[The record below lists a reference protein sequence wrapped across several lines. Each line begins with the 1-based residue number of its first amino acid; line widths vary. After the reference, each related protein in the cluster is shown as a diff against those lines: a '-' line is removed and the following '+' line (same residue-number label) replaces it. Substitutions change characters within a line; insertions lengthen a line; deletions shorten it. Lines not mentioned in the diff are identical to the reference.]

1 MISKNIIKE
10 LILSNRTFILE
21 SVPEIIPRAAA
32 DVTAPGKTVILY
44 GIRRSGK
51 TFILYDIF
59 RGNRETALYL
69 DFEDDR
75 LAGFTAADFATV
87 QDAFLELRPAAAER
101 IVYLFDEIQHV
112 PGWERFCRR
121 VTERENAGVYVTGS
135 SSKLMPLEVDTAIR
149 GRAWS
154 VAVSPFSFSE
164 FLRLR
169 QGLRQ
174 GQELGQELGLRQA
187 SGEWQEILYGTKKIE
202 TKRLFAEYAQWGGFP
217 ETALAA
223 APLDKTK
230 LLREYLRAMF
240 FRDLV
245 ERYGMTNIPLFD
257 ALSDKLF
264 SSFAT
269 RLSLT
274 AFYRQYKDLFP
285 FSKDLLF
292 QYFHH
297 FEESMLIF
305 AVRKFSESSYK
316 RSRNPVKIYPADT
329 GLCRRVASE
338 DAGRILE
345 NIVFIEL
352 ARRGG
357 EVFYFEEKQE
367 CDFVVKE
374 EEGERQDEGLVEGDG
389 QRLWLEQM
397 LGEGLGQGLGERTG
411 EGTGEEES
419 TGEGEGQ
426 GLGERQRQG
435 LELGKGER
443 QGTRFAAFQVCREL
457 TEENRARETAGLT
470 AACRRLEVTEGTI
483 LTDDQEWEEDA
494 EGIKI
499 NVRPVWR
506 WLLGAA

>member
-10 LILSNRTFILE
+10 IVLSNRTFILE
-21 SVPEIIPRAAA
+21 TVLEIVPRSAAEI
-32 DVTAPGKTVILY
+32 TAPGKTVILY

-59 RGNRETALYL
+59 RKNSDAALYL

-75 LAGFTAADFATV
+75 LNGFTAADFQTV
-87 QDAFLELRPAAAER
+87 QDAFLDLKPESVDRS
-101 IVYLFDEIQHV
+101 VYLFDEIQHV
-112 PGWERFCRR
+112 EGWERFCRR
-121 VTERENAGVYVTGS
+121 VTERENTAVYVTGS

-154 VAVSPFSFSE
+154 VAVFPFSFPE

-169 QGLRQ
+169 KGKFDNN
-174 GQELGQELGLRQA
+174 
-187 SGEWQEILYGTKKIE
+187 EILYGTQKIE
-202 TKRLFAEYAQWGGFP
+202 TKRLFTEYARWGGFP
-217 ETALAA
+217 ETGLAVN
-223 APLDKTK
+223 PLDKTK
-230 LLREYLRAMF
+230 LLTEYLRAMF

-245 ERYGMTNIPLFD
+245 ERHGMTNIALFN
-257 ALSDKLF
+257 ALADKLF
-264 SSFAT
+264 SSFST

-274 AFYRQYKDLFP
+274 AFYRQYRDLFP

-292 QYFHH
+292 QYFHN

-316 RSRNPVKIYPADT
+316 RSRNPVKIYPVDT

-352 ARRGG
+352 ARKGG
-357 EVFYFEEKQE
+357 EVYYFEEKQE

-374 EEGERQDEGLVEGDG
+374 AEGER
-389 QRLWLEQM
+389 
-397 LGEGLGQGLGERTG
+397 
-411 EGTGEEES
+411 
-419 TGEGEGQ
+419 
-426 GLGERQRQG
+426 
-435 LELGKGER
+435 
-443 QGTRFAAFQVCREL
+443 FATYQVCWEL
-457 TEENRARETAGLT
+457 TDENRRREIGGLI
-470 AACRRLEVTEGTI
+470 AACEHLNLTEGTI
-483 LTDDQEWEEDA
+483 LTDDQEWEEEK

-499 NVRPVWR
+499 IVCPVWR
-506 WLLGAA
+506 WLFK

>member
-1 MISKNIIKE
+1 MISMNIIKE
-10 LILSNRTFILE
+10 IILSNRAFILE
-21 SVPEIIPRAAA
+21 SVSGIVPRAAA
-32 DVTAPGKTVILY
+32 EVVAPGKTVIMH

-59 RGNRETALYL
+59 RRNRDAALYL

-75 LAGFTAADFATV
+75 LAGFTAADFLTV
-87 QDAFLELRPAAAER
+87 QDAFLELRPETAGR

-112 PGWERFCRR
+112 EGWERFCRR
-121 VTERENAGVYVTGS
+121 VTERENAAVYVTGS

-154 VAVSPFSFSE
+154 VAVFPFSFPE
-164 FLRLR
+164 FLQLRMGRLDR
-169 QGLRQ
+169 N
-174 GQELGQELGLRQA
+174 
-187 SGEWQEILYGTKKIE
+187 EILYGTGKVE
-202 TKRLFAEYAQWGGFP
+202 TKRLFAEYAKWGGFP

-223 APLDKTK
+223 DPLDKTK
-230 LLREYLRAMF
+230 LLKEYLRAMF

-245 ERYGMTNIPLFD
+245 ERYGMTNIALFD
-257 ALSDKLF
+257 ALADKLF
-264 SSFAT
+264 SSFST

-292 QYFHH
+292 QYFHN

-345 NIVFIEL
+345 NVVFIEL

-357 EVFYFEEKQE
+357 EVYYFEEKQE
-367 CDFVVKE
+367 CDFVVK
-374 EEGERQDEGLVEGDG
+374 D
-389 QRLWLEQM
+389 
-397 LGEGLGQGLGERTG
+397 GEGAG
-411 EGTGEEES
+411 
-419 TGEGEGQ
+419 
-426 GLGERQRQG
+426 
-435 LELGKGER
+435 
-443 QGTRFAAFQVCREL
+443 FAAFQVCREL
-457 TEENRARETAGLT
+457 TDENRRRETGGLI
-470 AACRRLEVTEGTI
+470 AACRRLNVTEGTI
-483 LTDDQEWEEDA
+483 LTDDQEWEEEA

-499 NVRPVWR
+499 SVRPVWR
-506 WLLGAA
+506 WLI

>member
-10 LILSNRTFILE
+10 IILSNRAFILE
-21 SVPEIIPRAAA
+21 SVSGIVPRAAA
-32 DVTAPGKTVILY
+32 EVAAPGKTVIMH

-59 RGNRETALYL
+59 RRNSDAALYL

-75 LAGFTAADFATV
+75 LTGFTAADFQIV
-87 QDAFLELRPAAAER
+87 QDAFLELRPETAGG

-112 PGWERFCRR
+112 DEWERFCRR
-121 VTERENAGVYVTGS
+121 VTERENAAVYVTGS

-154 VAVSPFSFSE
+154 VAIFPFSFPE
-164 FLRLR
+164 FLQLR
-169 QGLRQ
+169 
-174 GQELGQELGLRQA
+174 
-187 SGEWQEILYGTKKIE
+187 SGKLDGDEILYGTGKVE
-202 TKRLFAEYAQWGGFP
+202 TKRLFAEYAKWGGFP
-217 ETALAA
+217 ETALATD
-223 APLDKTK
+223 PLDKTK
-230 LLREYLRAMF
+230 LLKEYLWAMF

-245 ERYGMTNIPLFD
+245 ERYGMTNIALFD
-257 ALSDKLF
+257 ALADKLF
-264 SSFAT
+264 SSFST

-292 QYFHH
+292 QYFHN

-338 DAGRILE
+338 DTGRILE

-357 EVFYFEEKQE
+357 EVYYFEEKQE
-367 CDFVVKE
+367 CDFIVKN
-374 EEGERQDEGLVEGDG
+374 RDG
-389 QRLWLEQM
+389 A
-397 LGEGLGQGLGERTG
+397 G
-411 EGTGEEES
+411 
-419 TGEGEGQ
+419 
-426 GLGERQRQG
+426 
-435 LELGKGER
+435 
-443 QGTRFAAFQVCREL
+443 FAALQVCQEL
-457 TEENRARETAGLT
+457 TDENRLRETGGLL
-470 AACRRLEVTEGTI
+470 AACKHLLLTDGMI
-483 LTDDQEWEEDA
+483 LTDDQEREEEV
-494 EGIKI
+494 EGVKI
-499 NVRPVWR
+499 HVLPVWR
-506 WLLGAA
+506 WLIMDK

>member
-10 LILSNRTFILE
+10 IILSNRDFILE
-21 SVPEIIPRAAA
+21 SVSGIVPRAAA
-32 DVTAPGKTVILY
+32 EIVASGKTVIMH

-59 RGNRETALYL
+59 RRNSNAALYL

-75 LAGFTAADFATV
+75 LAGFTAADFQTV
-87 QDAFLELRPAAAER
+87 RDAFLELKPEAEGR

-112 PGWERFCRR
+112 EEWERFCRR
-121 VTERENAGVYVTGS
+121 VTERENAAVYVTGS
-135 SSKLMPLEVDTAIR
+135 SSRLMPLEVDTAIR

-154 VAVSPFSFSE
+154 VAVFPFSFPE
-164 FLRLR
+164 FLQLRMGRLDR
-169 QGLRQ
+169 N
-174 GQELGQELGLRQA
+174 
-187 SGEWQEILYGTKKIE
+187 EILYGTRKVE
-202 TKRLFAEYAQWGGFP
+202 TKRLFAEYAKWGGFP
-217 ETALAA
+217 ETALTAD
-223 APLDKTK
+223 PVVKTK
-230 LLREYLRAMF
+230 LLKEYLRAMF

-245 ERYGMTNIPLFD
+245 ERYDMTNIALFD
-257 ALSDKLF
+257 ALADKLF
-264 SSFAT
+264 SSFST

-357 EVFYFEEKQE
+357 EIYYFEEKQE
-367 CDFVVKE
+367 CDFVVK
-374 EEGERQDEGLVEGDG
+374 D
-389 QRLWLEQM
+389 
-397 LGEGLGQGLGERTG
+397 GEGAG
-411 EGTGEEES
+411 
-419 TGEGEGQ
+419 
-426 GLGERQRQG
+426 
-435 LELGKGER
+435 
-443 QGTRFAAFQVCREL
+443 FAAFQVCREL
-457 TEENRARETAGLT
+457 TEESRRRETGGLI
-470 AACRRLEVTEGTI
+470 AACRRLNLTEGTI
-483 LTDDQEWEEDA
+483 LTDDQESEEEA

-499 NVRPVWR
+499 SVLPLWR
-506 WLLGAA
+506 WLVRGQGINRDNK

>member
-10 LILSNRTFILE
+10 IILLNRAFILE
-21 SVPEIIPRAAA
+21 VVPGIVPRTAAEI
-32 DVTAPGKTVILY
+32 VAPGKTVIMH

-59 RGNRETALYL
+59 RRNSDAALYL

-75 LAGFTAADFATV
+75 LTGFTAADFQTV
-87 QDAFLELRPAAAER
+87 QDAFLELRPASAGTGTTATAAGR

-112 PGWERFCRR
+112 EGWERFCRR
-121 VTERENAGVYVTGS
+121 VTERENASVYVTGS

-154 VAVSPFSFSE
+154 VAVFPFSFPE
-164 FLRLR
+164 FLQLRRGRLDR
-169 QGLRQ
+169 N
-174 GQELGQELGLRQA
+174 EL
-187 SGEWQEILYGTKKIE
+187 LYGTEKVE
-202 TKRLFAEYAQWGGFP
+202 TKRLFAEYAKWGGFP

-223 APLDKTK
+223 DPLDKTK
-230 LLREYLRAMF
+230 LLKEYLRAMF

-245 ERYGMTNIPLFD
+245 ERYGMSNIALFD
-257 ALSDKLF
+257 ALADKLF
-264 SSFAT
+264 SSFST

-292 QYFHH
+292 QYFHN

-357 EVFYFEEKQE
+357 EVYYFEEKQE
-367 CDFVVKE
+367 CDFIVRYAEAAGFAAKE
-374 EEGERQDEGLVEGDG
+374 GAGA
-389 QRLWLEQM
+389 
-397 LGEGLGQGLGERTG
+397 GEGFAAVQVC
-411 EGTGEEES
+411 
-419 TGEGEGQ
+419 
-426 GLGERQRQG
+426 
-435 LELGKGER
+435 LEL
-443 QGTRFAAFQVCREL
+443 TD
-457 TEENRARETAGLT
+457 ENRRRETGGLI
-470 AACRRLEVTEGTI
+470 AACRRLNVTEGTI
-483 LTDDQEWEEDA
+483 LTDDQEWEEEA

-499 NVRPVWR
+499 SVLPVWR
-506 WLLGAA
+506 WLN

>member
-10 LILSNRTFILE
+10 IILSNRAFILE
-21 SVPEIIPRAAA
+21 SVSGIVPRAAA
-32 DVTAPGKTVILY
+32 EVVAPGKTVIMH

-59 RGNRETALYL
+59 RRNRDAALYL

-75 LAGFTAADFATV
+75 LAGFTAADFLTV
-87 QDAFLELRPAAAER
+87 QDAFLELRPETAGR

-112 PGWERFCRR
+112 EGWERFCRR
-121 VTERENAGVYVTGS
+121 VTERENAAVYVTGS

-154 VAVSPFSFSE
+154 VAVFPFSFPE
-164 FLRLR
+164 FLQLRMGRLDR
-169 QGLRQ
+169 N
-174 GQELGQELGLRQA
+174 
-187 SGEWQEILYGTKKIE
+187 EILYGTGKVE
-202 TKRLFAEYAQWGGFP
+202 TKRLFAEYAKWGGFP

-223 APLDKTK
+223 DPLDKTK
-230 LLREYLRAMF
+230 LLKEYLRAMF

-245 ERYGMTNIPLFD
+245 ERYGMTNIALFD
-257 ALSDKLF
+257 ALADKLF
-264 SSFAT
+264 SSFST

-292 QYFHH
+292 QYFHN

-316 RSRNPVKIYPADT
+316 RSRNPVKIYPTDT

-345 NIVFIEL
+345 NVVFIEL

-357 EVFYFEEKQE
+357 EVYYFEEKQE
-367 CDFVVKE
+367 CDFVVK
-374 EEGERQDEGLVEGDG
+374 D
-389 QRLWLEQM
+389 
-397 LGEGLGQGLGERTG
+397 GEGAG
-411 EGTGEEES
+411 
-419 TGEGEGQ
+419 
-426 GLGERQRQG
+426 
-435 LELGKGER
+435 
-443 QGTRFAAFQVCREL
+443 FAAFQVCREL
-457 TEENRARETAGLT
+457 TDENRRRETGGLI
-470 AACRRLEVTEGTI
+470 AACRRLNVTEGTI
-483 LTDDQEWEEDA
+483 LTDDQEWEEEA

-499 NVRPVWR
+499 SVRPVWR
-506 WLLGAA
+506 WLI

>member
-10 LILSNRTFILE
+10 IILSNRAFILE
-21 SVPEIIPRAAA
+21 SVSGIVPRAAA
-32 DVTAPGKTVILY
+32 EVVAPGKTVIMH

-59 RGNRETALYL
+59 RRNRDAALYL

-75 LAGFTAADFATV
+75 LAGFTAADFLTV
-87 QDAFLELRPAAAER
+87 QDAFLELRPETAGR

-112 PGWERFCRR
+112 EGWERFCRR
-121 VTERENAGVYVTGS
+121 VTERENAAVYVTGS

-154 VAVSPFSFSE
+154 VAVFPFSFPE
-164 FLRLR
+164 FLQLRMGRLDR
-169 QGLRQ
+169 N
-174 GQELGQELGLRQA
+174 
-187 SGEWQEILYGTKKIE
+187 EILYGTGKVE
-202 TKRLFAEYAQWGGFP
+202 TKRLFAEYAKWGGFP

-223 APLDKTK
+223 DPLDKTK
-230 LLREYLRAMF
+230 LLKEYLRAMF

-245 ERYGMTNIPLFD
+245 ERYGMTNIALFD
-257 ALSDKLF
+257 ALADKLF
-264 SSFAT
+264 SSFST

-292 QYFHH
+292 QYFHN

-345 NIVFIEL
+345 NVVFIEL

-357 EVFYFEEKQE
+357 EVYYFEEKQE
-367 CDFVVKE
+367 CDFVVK
-374 EEGERQDEGLVEGDG
+374 D
-389 QRLWLEQM
+389 
-397 LGEGLGQGLGERTG
+397 GEGAG
-411 EGTGEEES
+411 
-419 TGEGEGQ
+419 
-426 GLGERQRQG
+426 
-435 LELGKGER
+435 
-443 QGTRFAAFQVCREL
+443 FAAFQVCREL
-457 TEENRARETAGLT
+457 TDENRRRETGGLI
-470 AACRRLEVTEGTI
+470 AACRRLNVTEGTI
-483 LTDDQEWEEDA
+483 LTDDQEWEEEA

-499 NVRPVWR
+499 SVRPVWL
-506 WLLGAA
+506 WLI

>member
-10 LILSNRTFILE
+10 LILSSRTFILE
-21 SVPEIIPRAAA
+21 SLPGIVPRVSA

-59 RGNRETALYL
+59 LRNRDTGLYL

-75 LAGFTAADFATV
+75 LTGFTAADFTTV
-87 QDAFLELRPAAAER
+87 QDAFLELQPEAAGK

-112 PGWERFCRR
+112 AGWERFCRR
-121 VTERENAGVYVTGS
+121 VTERENAAVYVTGS

-154 VAVSPFSFSE
+154 VAVFPFSFPE
-164 FLRLR
+164 FLQFR
-169 QGLRQ
+169 QGTVDRN
-174 GQELGQELGLRQA
+174 
-187 SGEWQEILYGTKKIE
+187 EILFGAQKVE
-202 TKRLFAEYAQWGGFP
+202 TKRLFAEYARWGGFP
-217 ETALAA
+217 ETALAV

-230 LLREYLRAMF
+230 LLQEYLRAMF

-269 RLSLT
+269 RMSLT
-274 AFYRQYKDLFP
+274 AFYRQYKDLFS

-292 QYFHH
+292 QYFHN

-316 RSRNPVKIYPADT
+316 RSRNPVKIYPVDT

-367 CDFVVKE
+367 CDFVVK
-374 EEGERQDEGLVEGDG
+374 D
-389 QRLWLEQM
+389 
-397 LGEGLGQGLGERTG
+397 GEGA
-411 EGTGEEES
+411 
-419 TGEGEGQ
+419 
-426 GLGERQRQG
+426 
-435 LELGKGER
+435 
-443 QGTRFAAFQVCREL
+443 RFAAFQVCREL
-457 TEENRARETAGLT
+457 TDENRLRETGGLT
-470 AACRRLEVTEGTI
+470 AACRRLDLTEGTI
-483 LTDDQEWEEDA
+483 LTDDQEWEEDV

-499 NVRPVWR
+499 NIRPVWR
-506 WLLGAA
+506 WLLS

>member
-10 LILSNRTFILE
+10 LILSSRTFILE
-21 SVPEIIPRAAA
+21 SLPGIVPRVSA

-59 RGNRETALYL
+59 LRNRDTGLYL

-75 LAGFTAADFATV
+75 LTGFTAADFTTV
-87 QDAFLELRPAAAER
+87 QDAFLELQPEAAGK

-112 PGWERFCRR
+112 AGWERFCRR
-121 VTERENAGVYVTGS
+121 VTERENAAVYVTGS

-154 VAVSPFSFSE
+154 VAVFPFSFPE
-164 FLRLR
+164 FLQFR
-169 QGLRQ
+169 QGTVDRN
-174 GQELGQELGLRQA
+174 
-187 SGEWQEILYGTKKIE
+187 EILFGAQKVE
-202 TKRLFAEYAQWGGFP
+202 TKRLFAEYARWGGFP
-217 ETALAA
+217 ETALAV

-230 LLREYLRAMF
+230 LLQEYLRAMF

-269 RLSLT
+269 RMSLT
-274 AFYRQYKDLFP
+274 AFYRQYKDLFS

-292 QYFHH
+292 QYFHN

-316 RSRNPVKIYPADT
+316 RSRNPVKIYPVDT

-367 CDFVVKE
+367 CDFVVK
-374 EEGERQDEGLVEGDG
+374 D
-389 QRLWLEQM
+389 
-397 LGEGLGQGLGERTG
+397 GEGA
-411 EGTGEEES
+411 
-419 TGEGEGQ
+419 
-426 GLGERQRQG
+426 
-435 LELGKGER
+435 
-443 QGTRFAAFQVCREL
+443 RFAAFQVCREL
-457 TEENRARETAGLT
+457 TDENRLRETGGLT
-470 AACRRLEVTEGTI
+470 AACRRLDLIEGTI
-483 LTDDQEWEEDA
+483 LTDDQEWEEEA

-499 NVRPVWR
+499 NIRPVWR
-506 WLLGAA
+506 WLLG

>member
-1 MISKNIIKE
+1 MISKNLIKE
-10 LILSNRTFILE
+10 IILSNRAFILE
-21 SVPEIIPRAAA
+21 SISGIVPRAAA
-32 DVTAPGKTVILY
+32 EVAVPGKTVIMH

-59 RGNRETALYL
+59 RRNSDAALYL

-75 LAGFTAADFATV
+75 LTDFTAADFLTV
-87 QDAFLELRPAAAER
+87 QDAFLELRPETAGR

-112 PGWERFCRR
+112 EGWERFCRR
-121 VTERENAGVYVTGS
+121 VTERESAAVYVTGS

-154 VAVSPFSFSE
+154 VAVFPFSFPE
-164 FLRLR
+164 FVQLRSGKLD
-169 QGLRQ
+169 GN
-174 GQELGQELGLRQA
+174 EL
-187 SGEWQEILYGTKKIE
+187 LYGTGKVE
-202 TKRLFAEYAQWGGFP
+202 TKRLFVEYAKWGGFP
-217 ETALAA
+217 EAALAA
-223 APLDKTK
+223 NPLDKTK
-230 LLREYLRAMF
+230 LLKEYLRAMF

-245 ERYGMTNIPLFD
+245 ERYGMTNIALFD
-257 ALSDKLF
+257 ALADKLF
-264 SSFAT
+264 SSFST

-292 QYFHH
+292 QYFHN

-338 DAGRILE
+338 DTGRILE

-357 EVFYFEEKQE
+357 EVYYFEEKQE
-367 CDFVVKE
+367 CDFIVKY
-374 EEGERQDEGLVEGDG
+374 
-389 QRLWLEQM
+389 
-397 LGEGLGQGLGERTG
+397 GEGAG
-411 EGTGEEES
+411 
-419 TGEGEGQ
+419 
-426 GLGERQRQG
+426 
-435 LELGKGER
+435 
-443 QGTRFAAFQVCREL
+443 FAPFQVCLEL
-457 TEENRARETAGLT
+457 TDGNRRRETGGLI
-470 AACRRLEVTEGTI
+470 AACRRLNVTEGTI
-483 LTDDQEWEEDA
+483 LTDDQEWKEET

-499 NVRPVWR
+499 SVRPVWR
-506 WLLGAA
+506 WLIK

>member
-1 MISKNIIKE
+1 MIKE
-10 LILSNRTFILE
+10 IILSNRAFILE
-21 SVPEIIPRAAA
+21 SVTGIVPRAAA
-32 DVTAPGKTVILY
+32 EVAAPGKTVIMH

-59 RGNRETALYL
+59 RRNRDAALYL

-75 LAGFTAADFATV
+75 LTGFTAADFQTV
-87 QDAFLELRPAAAER
+87 QDAFLELRPETAGR

-112 PGWERFCRR
+112 EEWERFCRR
-121 VTERENAGVYVTGS
+121 VTERENAAVYVTGS

-154 VAVSPFSFSE
+154 VAVFPFSFPE
-164 FLRLR
+164 FLQLRMGRLDR
-169 QGLRQ
+169 N
-174 GQELGQELGLRQA
+174 
-187 SGEWQEILYGTKKIE
+187 EISYGTGKVE
-202 TKRLFAEYAQWGGFP
+202 TKRLFAEYAKWGGFP

-223 APLDKTK
+223 DPLDKTK
-230 LLREYLRAMF
+230 LLKEYLRAMF
-240 FRDLV
+240 FRDLI
-245 ERYGMTNIPLFD
+245 ERYDMTNIALFN

-264 SSFAT
+264 SSFST

-274 AFYRQYKDLFP
+274 AFYRQYRDLFP

-292 QYFHH
+292 QYFHN

-357 EVFYFEEKQE
+357 EVYYFEEKQE
-367 CDFVVKE
+367 CDFIVKDAE
-374 EEGERQDEGLVEGDG
+374 EAG
-389 QRLWLEQM
+389 
-397 LGEGLGQGLGERTG
+397 
-411 EGTGEEES
+411 
-419 TGEGEGQ
+419 
-426 GLGERQRQG
+426 
-435 LELGKGER
+435 
-443 QGTRFAAFQVCREL
+443 FALFQVCLEL
-457 TEENRARETAGLT
+457 TDENRRREAGGLI
-470 AACRRLEVTEGTI
+470 AACRRLNVTEGTI
-483 LTDDQEWEEDA
+483 LTEDQELEEEA

-499 NVRPVWR
+499 SVRPVWR
-506 WLLGAA
+506 WLFN

>member
-1 MISKNIIKE
+1 VSGR
-10 LILSNRTFILE
+10 SFILE
-21 SVPEIIPRAAA
+21 SVPGIVPRAAA

-59 RGNRETALYL
+59 RRNCDTALYL

-75 LAGFTAADFATV
+75 LSGFTAADFATV
-87 QDAFLELRPAAAER
+87 QEAFLELRPEAAGR
-101 IVYLFDEIQHV
+101 VVYLFDEIQHIT
-112 PGWERFCRR
+112 GWERFCRR
-121 VTERENAGVYVTGS
+121 VTERENAVVYVTGS

-154 VAVSPFSFSE
+154 VAVFPFSFPE

-169 QGLRQ
+169 QG
-174 GQELGQELGLRQA
+174 
-187 SGEWQEILYGTKKIE
+187 SGERNEILFGTQRIE
-202 TKRLFAEYAQWGGFP
+202 TKRIFAEYARWGGFP

-230 LLREYLRAMF
+230 LLQEYLRAMF

-352 ARRGG
+352 VRRGG

-374 EEGERQDEGLVEGDG
+374 GE
-389 QRLWLEQM
+389 
-397 LGEGLGQGLGERTG
+397 
-411 EGTGEEES
+411 
-419 TGEGEGQ
+419 
-426 GLGERQRQG
+426 
-435 LELGKGER
+435 
-443 QGTRFAAFQVCREL
+443 GTRFAAFQVCREL
-457 TEENRARETAGLT
+457 TDANRPRETGGLA
-470 AACRRLEVTEGTI
+470 AACRRLDVTEGTI
-483 LTDDQEWEEDA
+483 LTDDQESEEDA
-494 EGIKI
+494 DGIKI
-499 NVRPVWR
+499 SVRPVWR
-506 WLLGAA
+506 WLLEN

>member
-10 LILSNRTFILE
+10 IMLSNREFILE
-21 SVPEIIPRAAA
+21 SVSGIVPRAAA
-32 DVTAPGKTVILY
+32 EVAAPGKTVIMH

-59 RGNRETALYL
+59 RRNSDAALYL

-75 LAGFTAADFATV
+75 LTGFTAADFQTV
-87 QDAFLELRPAAAER
+87 QDAFLELRPETAGR

-112 PGWERFCRR
+112 EDWERFCRR
-121 VTERENAGVYVTGS
+121 VTERENAAVYITGS

-154 VAVSPFSFSE
+154 VAVFPFSFLE
-164 FLRLR
+164 FLQLR
-169 QGLRQ
+169 
-174 GQELGQELGLRQA
+174 
-187 SGEWQEILYGTKKIE
+187 SGKLDNNGILYGTGKVE
-202 TKRLFAEYAQWGGFP
+202 TKRLFAEYAKWGGFP
-217 ETALAA
+217 ETALAID
-223 APLDKTK
+223 PLDKTK
-230 LLREYLRAMF
+230 LLKEYLRAMF

-245 ERYGMTNIPLFD
+245 ERYGMTNIALFD
-257 ALSDKLF
+257 ALADKLF
-264 SSFAT
+264 SSFST

-292 QYFHH
+292 QYFHN

-352 ARRGG
+352 ARQGRD
-357 EVFYFEEKQE
+357 VYYFEEKQE
-367 CDFVVKE
+367 CDFIVKNE
-374 EEGERQDEGLVEGDG
+374 
-389 QRLWLEQM
+389 
-397 LGEGLGQGLGERTG
+397 
-411 EGTGEEES
+411 EGTGFYA
-419 TGEGEGQ
+419 
-426 GLGERQRQG
+426 L
-435 LELGKGER
+435 
-443 QGTRFAAFQVCREL
+443 QVCQEL
-457 TEENRARETAGLT
+457 TDENRRRETGGLL
-470 AACRRLEVTEGTI
+470 AACKRLLLTDGMI
-483 LTDDQEWEEDA
+483 LTDDQEREEEV
-494 EGIKI
+494 EGVKI
-499 NVRPVWR
+499 HVLPVWR
-506 WLLGAA
+506 WLIMGK

>member
-10 LILSNRTFILE
+10 LILSSRTFILE
-21 SVPEIIPRAAA
+21 SLPGIVPRVSA
-32 DVTAPGKTVILY
+32 DITAPGKTVILY

-59 RGNRETALYL
+59 LRNRDTGLYL

-75 LAGFTAADFATV
+75 LAGFTAADFTTV
-87 QDAFLELRPAAAER
+87 QDAFLELQPEAAGK

-112 PGWERFCRR
+112 AGWERFCRR
-121 VTERENAGVYVTGS
+121 VTERENAAVYVTGS

-154 VAVSPFSFSE
+154 VAVFPFSFPE
-164 FLRLR
+164 FLQFR
-169 QGLRQ
+169 QGTVDRN
-174 GQELGQELGLRQA
+174 
-187 SGEWQEILYGTKKIE
+187 EILFGAQKVE
-202 TKRLFAEYAQWGGFP
+202 TKRLFAEYARWGGFP
-217 ETALAA
+217 ETALAV

-230 LLREYLRAMF
+230 LLQEYLRAMF

-269 RLSLT
+269 RMSLT
-274 AFYRQYKDLFP
+274 AFYRQYKDLFS

-292 QYFHH
+292 QYFHN

-316 RSRNPVKIYPADT
+316 RSRNPVKIYPVDT

-367 CDFVVKE
+367 CDFVVK
-374 EEGERQDEGLVEGDG
+374 D
-389 QRLWLEQM
+389 
-397 LGEGLGQGLGERTG
+397 GEGA
-411 EGTGEEES
+411 
-419 TGEGEGQ
+419 
-426 GLGERQRQG
+426 
-435 LELGKGER
+435 
-443 QGTRFAAFQVCREL
+443 RFAAFQVCREL
-457 TEENRARETAGLT
+457 TDENRLRETGGLT
-470 AACRRLEVTEGTI
+470 AACRRLDLIEGTI
-483 LTDDQEWEEDA
+483 LTDDQEWEEDV

-499 NVRPVWR
+499 NIRPVWR
-506 WLLGAA
+506 WLLS

>member
-10 LILSNRTFILE
+10 IILSNRAFILE
-21 SVPEIIPRAAA
+21 SVSGIVPRAAA
-32 DVTAPGKTVILY
+32 EVAAPGKTVVMH

-59 RGNRETALYL
+59 RRNSDAALYL

-75 LAGFTAADFATV
+75 LTGFTAADFQTV
-87 QDAFLELRPAAAER
+87 QDAFLEIRPEAVGR
-101 IVYLFDEIQHV
+101 IVYLFDEIQHLE
-112 PGWERFCRR
+112 GWERFCRR
-121 VTERENAGVYVTGS
+121 VTERENAAVYVTGS

-154 VAVSPFSFSE
+154 VAVFPFSFPE
-164 FLRLR
+164 FLQLR
-169 QGLRQ
+169 
-174 GQELGQELGLRQA
+174 
-187 SGEWQEILYGTKKIE
+187 SGKLDNNEILYGTGKVE
-202 TKRLFAEYAQWGGFP
+202 TKRLFAEYAKWGGFP

-223 APLDKTK
+223 DPLDKTK
-230 LLREYLRAMF
+230 LLKEYLRAMF

-245 ERYGMTNIPLFD
+245 ERYGMTNIALFD
-257 ALSDKLF
+257 ALADKLF
-264 SSFAT
+264 SSFST

-292 QYFHH
+292 QYFHN

-357 EVFYFEEKQE
+357 EVYYFEEKQE
-367 CDFVVKE
+367 CDFIVKT
-374 EEGERQDEGLVEGDG
+374 GDG
-389 QRLWLEQM
+389 A
-397 LGEGLGQGLGERTG
+397 GL
-411 EGTGEEES
+411 
-419 TGEGEGQ
+419 
-426 GLGERQRQG
+426 
-435 LELGKGER
+435 
-443 QGTRFAAFQVCREL
+443 AAFQVCREL
-457 TEENRARETAGLT
+457 TDENRHRETGGLL
-470 AACRRLEVTEGTI
+470 AACNRLHVTEGTI
-483 LTDDQEWEEDA
+483 LTDDQEGEEEA
-494 EGIKI
+494 EGIKMR
-499 NVRPVWR
+499 VLPVWR
-506 WLLGAA
+506 WLIDK

>member
-21 SVPEIIPRAAA
+21 SVPEIVPRAAA
-32 DVTAPGKTVILY
+32 EVTAPGKTVILY

-59 RGNRETALYL
+59 RRNCETALYL

-154 VAVSPFSFSE
+154 VAVFPFSFSE

-169 QGLRQ
+169 LRRGLGQAERQGERTGEGDGERQGLGLRQ
-174 GQELGQELGLRQA
+174 GI
-187 SGEWQEILYGTKKIE
+187 GEWNEILYGTQKIE
-202 TKRLFAEYAQWGGFP
+202 TKRLFGEYAQWGGFP
-217 ETALAA
+217 ETALVA

-367 CDFVVKE
+367 CDFVIKE
-374 EEGERQDEGLVEGDG
+374 E
-389 QRLWLEQM
+389 
-397 LGEGLGQGLGERTG
+397 ERTG
-411 EGTGEEES
+411 EG
-419 TGEGEGQ
+419 EGEVERQ
-426 GLGERQRQG
+426 GLGQG
-435 LELGKGER
+435 GR
-443 QGTRFAAFQVCREL
+443 TGTRFAAFQVCREL
-457 TEENRARETAGLT
+457 TEANREQETGGLA
-470 AACRRLEVTEGTI
+470 AACRRLGVTEGTI

-506 WLLGAA
+506 WLIGG

>member
-1 MISKNIIKE
+1 MISKNLIKE
-10 LILSNRTFILE
+10 IILSNRAFILE
-21 SVPEIIPRAAA
+21 SVSGIVPRAAA
-32 DVTAPGKTVILY
+32 EVAAPGKTVIMH

-59 RGNRETALYL
+59 RRNSDAALYL

-75 LAGFTAADFATV
+75 LTGFTAADFLTV
-87 QDAFLELRPAAAER
+87 QDAFLELRPETAGR

-112 PGWERFCRR
+112 SEWERFCRR
-121 VTERENAGVYVTGS
+121 VTERENAAVYVTGS

-154 VAVSPFSFSE
+154 VAVFPFSFPE
-164 FLRLR
+164 FLQLR
-169 QGLRQ
+169 
-174 GQELGQELGLRQA
+174 
-187 SGEWQEILYGTKKIE
+187 SGKLDGNEILYGTGKVE
-202 TKRLFAEYAQWGGFP
+202 TKRLFAEYAKWGGFP

-223 APLDKTK
+223 DPLDKTK
-230 LLREYLRAMF
+230 LLKEYLRAMF

-245 ERYGMTNIPLFD
+245 ERYGMTNIALFD
-257 ALSDKLF
+257 ALADKLF
-264 SSFAT
+264 SSFST

-292 QYFHH
+292 QYFRN

-352 ARRGG
+352 SRRGA
-357 EVFYFEEKQE
+357 EVYYFEEKQE
-367 CDFVVKE
+367 CDFIVK
-374 EEGERQDEGLVEGDG
+374 D
-389 QRLWLEQM
+389 
-397 LGEGLGQGLGERTG
+397 GEGGL
-411 EGTGEEES
+411 
-419 TGEGEGQ
+419 
-426 GLGERQRQG
+426 
-435 LELGKGER
+435 
-443 QGTRFAAFQVCREL
+443 AAFQVCREL
-457 TEENRARETAGLT
+457 TDENRRRETGGLI
-470 AACRRLEVTEGTI
+470 AACRRLNVTEGTI
-483 LTDDQEWEEDA
+483 LTDDQEWEEEA

-499 NVRPVWR
+499 RVRPVWR
-506 WLLGAA
+506 WLINK

>member
-1 MISKNIIKE
+1 MISMNIIKE
-10 LILSNRTFILE
+10 ITLSNRAFILE
-21 SVPEIIPRAAA
+21 SVSGIVPRAAA
-32 DVTAPGKTVILY
+32 EVVAPGKTVIMH

-59 RGNRETALYL
+59 RRNRDAALYL

-75 LAGFTAADFATV
+75 LAGFTAADFLTV
-87 QDAFLELRPAAAER
+87 QDAFLELRPETAGR

-112 PGWERFCRR
+112 EGWERFCRR
-121 VTERENAGVYVTGS
+121 VTERENAAVYVTGS

-154 VAVSPFSFSE
+154 VAVFPFSFPE
-164 FLRLR
+164 FLQLRMGRLDR
-169 QGLRQ
+169 N
-174 GQELGQELGLRQA
+174 
-187 SGEWQEILYGTKKIE
+187 EILYGTEKVE
-202 TKRLFAEYAQWGGFP
+202 TKRLFAEYAKWGGFP

-223 APLDKTK
+223 DPLDKTK
-230 LLREYLRAMF
+230 LLKEYLRAMF

-245 ERYGMTNIPLFD
+245 ERYGMTNIALFD
-257 ALSDKLF
+257 ALADKLF
-264 SSFAT
+264 SSFST

-292 QYFHH
+292 QYFHN

-345 NIVFIEL
+345 NVVFIEL
-352 ARRGG
+352 ARRDG
-357 EVFYFEEKQE
+357 EVYYFEEKQE
-367 CDFVVKE
+367 CDFVVK
-374 EEGERQDEGLVEGDG
+374 D
-389 QRLWLEQM
+389 
-397 LGEGLGQGLGERTG
+397 GEGAG
-411 EGTGEEES
+411 
-419 TGEGEGQ
+419 
-426 GLGERQRQG
+426 
-435 LELGKGER
+435 
-443 QGTRFAAFQVCREL
+443 FAAFQVCREL
-457 TEENRARETAGLT
+457 TDENQRRETGGLI
-470 AACRRLEVTEGTI
+470 AACRRLNVTEGTI
-483 LTDDQEWEEDA
+483 LTDDQEWEEEA

-499 NVRPVWR
+499 SVRPVWR
-506 WLLGAA
+506 WLI

>member
-10 LILSNRTFILE
+10 IILSNRAFILE
-21 SVPEIIPRAAA
+21 SVSGIVPRAAA
-32 DVTAPGKTVILY
+32 EVVAAGKTVIMH

-59 RGNRETALYL
+59 RRNSDAALYL

-75 LAGFTAADFATV
+75 LTGFTAADFLTV
-87 QDAFLELRPAAAER
+87 RDAFLELRPETSGR

-112 PGWERFCRR
+112 EEWERFCRR
-121 VTERENAGVYVTGS
+121 VTERENAAVYVTGS

-154 VAVSPFSFSE
+154 VAVFPFSFPE
-164 FLRLR
+164 FLQLRMGRLDR
-169 QGLRQ
+169 N
-174 GQELGQELGLRQA
+174 
-187 SGEWQEILYGTKKIE
+187 EILYGTGKVE
-202 TKRLFAEYAQWGGFP
+202 TKRFFAEYAKWGGFP

-223 APLDKTK
+223 DPLDKTK
-230 LLREYLRAMF
+230 LLKEYLRAMF

-245 ERYGMTNIPLFD
+245 ERYGMTNIALFD
-257 ALSDKLF
+257 ALADKLF
-264 SSFAT
+264 SSFST

-292 QYFHH
+292 QYFHN

-352 ARRGG
+352 ARRGW
-357 EVFYFEEKQE
+357 EVYYFEEKQE
-367 CDFVVKE
+367 CDFIVKT
-374 EEGERQDEGLVEGDG
+374 GDG
-389 QRLWLEQM
+389 A
-397 LGEGLGQGLGERTG
+397 G
-411 EGTGEEES
+411 
-419 TGEGEGQ
+419 
-426 GLGERQRQG
+426 
-435 LELGKGER
+435 
-443 QGTRFAAFQVCREL
+443 FAAFQVCLEL
-457 TEENRARETAGLT
+457 TDENRRRETGGLI
-470 AACRRLEVTEGTI
+470 AACRRLNVTEGTI
-483 LTDDQEWEEDA
+483 LTDDQESEEEA

-499 NVRPVWR
+499 SVLPVWR
-506 WLLGAA
+506 WVNSK

>member
-1 MISKNIIKE
+1 MH
-10 LILSNRTFILE
+10 
-21 SVPEIIPRAAA
+21 
-32 DVTAPGKTVILY
+32 

-59 RGNRETALYL
+59 RRNSDTALYL

-75 LAGFTAADFATV
+75 LTGFTAADFQTV
-87 QDAFLELRPAAAER
+87 QDAFLELKPETAGR

-112 PGWERFCRR
+112 EEWERFCRR
-121 VTERENAGVYVTGS
+121 VTERENAAVYVTGS

-154 VAVSPFSFSE
+154 VAVFPFSFPE
-164 FLRLR
+164 FLQLQSRRLDNN
-169 QGLRQ
+169 
-174 GQELGQELGLRQA
+174 
-187 SGEWQEILYGTKKIE
+187 EILYGTGKVE
-202 TKRLFAEYAQWGGFP
+202 TKRLFAEYAKWGGFP

-223 APLDKTK
+223 DPLDKTK
-230 LLREYLRAMF
+230 LLKEYLRAMF

-245 ERYGMTNIPLFD
+245 ERYGMTNIALFD
-257 ALSDKLF
+257 ALADKLF
-264 SSFAT
+264 SSFST

-292 QYFHH
+292 QYFHN
-297 FEESMLIF
+297 FEESMLVF

-357 EVFYFEEKQE
+357 EVYYFEEKQE
-367 CDFVVKE
+367 CDFIVK
-374 EEGERQDEGLVEGDG
+374 D
-389 QRLWLEQM
+389 
-397 LGEGLGQGLGERTG
+397 GEGAG
-411 EGTGEEES
+411 
-419 TGEGEGQ
+419 
-426 GLGERQRQG
+426 
-435 LELGKGER
+435 
-443 QGTRFAAFQVCREL
+443 FAAFQVCQEL
-457 TEENRARETAGLT
+457 TDENRRRETGGLI
-470 AACRRLEVTEGTI
+470 AACRRLNVTEGTI
-483 LTDDQEWEEDA
+483 LTDDQESEEEA

-499 NVRPVWR
+499 SVLPVWR
-506 WLLGAA
+506 WLVG

>member
-1 MISKNIIKE
+1 MISMNIIKE
-10 LILSNRTFILE
+10 ITLSNRAFILE
-21 SVPEIIPRAAA
+21 SVSGIVPRAAA
-32 DVTAPGKTVILY
+32 EVVAPGKTVIMH

-59 RGNRETALYL
+59 RRNRDAALYL

-75 LAGFTAADFATV
+75 LAGFTAADFLTV
-87 QDAFLELRPAAAER
+87 QDAFLELRPETAGR

-112 PGWERFCRR
+112 EGWERFCRR
-121 VTERENAGVYVTGS
+121 VTERENAAVYVTGS

-154 VAVSPFSFSE
+154 VAVFPFSFPE
-164 FLRLR
+164 FLQLRMGRLDR
-169 QGLRQ
+169 N
-174 GQELGQELGLRQA
+174 
-187 SGEWQEILYGTKKIE
+187 EILYGTGKVE
-202 TKRLFAEYAQWGGFP
+202 TKRLFAEYAKWGGFP

-223 APLDKTK
+223 DPLDKTK
-230 LLREYLRAMF
+230 LLKEYLRAMF

-245 ERYGMTNIPLFD
+245 ERYGMTNIALFD
-257 ALSDKLF
+257 ALADKLF
-264 SSFAT
+264 SSFST

-292 QYFHH
+292 QYFHN

-316 RSRNPVKIYPADT
+316 RSRNPVKIYPTDT

-345 NIVFIEL
+345 NVVFIEL

-357 EVFYFEEKQE
+357 EVYYFEEKQE
-367 CDFVVKE
+367 CDFVVK
-374 EEGERQDEGLVEGDG
+374 D
-389 QRLWLEQM
+389 
-397 LGEGLGQGLGERTG
+397 GEGAG
-411 EGTGEEES
+411 
-419 TGEGEGQ
+419 
-426 GLGERQRQG
+426 
-435 LELGKGER
+435 
-443 QGTRFAAFQVCREL
+443 FAAFQVCREL
-457 TEENRARETAGLT
+457 TDENRRRETGGLI
-470 AACRRLEVTEGTI
+470 AACRRLNVTEGTI
-483 LTDDQEWEEDA
+483 LTDDQEWEEEA

-499 NVRPVWR
+499 SVRPVWR
-506 WLLGAA
+506 WLI

>member
-10 LILSNRTFILE
+10 IILSNRAFILE
-21 SVPEIIPRAAA
+21 SVSGIVPRAAA
-32 DVTAPGKTVILY
+32 EVVAPGKTVIMH

-59 RGNRETALYL
+59 RRNRDAALYL

-75 LAGFTAADFATV
+75 LAGFTAADFLTV
-87 QDAFLELRPAAAER
+87 QDAFLELRPETAGR

-112 PGWERFCRR
+112 EGWERFCRR
-121 VTERENAGVYVTGS
+121 VTERENAAVYVTGS

-154 VAVSPFSFSE
+154 VAVFPFSFPE
-164 FLRLR
+164 FLQLRMGRLDR
-169 QGLRQ
+169 N
-174 GQELGQELGLRQA
+174 
-187 SGEWQEILYGTKKIE
+187 EILYGTEKVE
-202 TKRLFAEYAQWGGFP
+202 TKRLFAEYAKWGGFP

-223 APLDKTK
+223 DPLDKTK
-230 LLREYLRAMF
+230 LLKEYLRAMF

-245 ERYGMTNIPLFD
+245 ERYGMTNIALFD
-257 ALSDKLF
+257 ALADKLF
-264 SSFAT
+264 SSFST

-292 QYFHH
+292 QYFHN

-345 NIVFIEL
+345 NVVFIEL

-357 EVFYFEEKQE
+357 EVYYFEEKQE
-367 CDFVVKE
+367 CDFVVK
-374 EEGERQDEGLVEGDG
+374 D
-389 QRLWLEQM
+389 
-397 LGEGLGQGLGERTG
+397 GEGAG
-411 EGTGEEES
+411 
-419 TGEGEGQ
+419 
-426 GLGERQRQG
+426 
-435 LELGKGER
+435 
-443 QGTRFAAFQVCREL
+443 FAAFQVCREL
-457 TEENRARETAGLT
+457 TDENRRRETGGLI
-470 AACRRLEVTEGTI
+470 AACRRLNVTEGTI
-483 LTDDQEWEEDA
+483 LTDDQEWEEEA

-499 NVRPVWR
+499 SVRPVWR
-506 WLLGAA
+506 WLI

>member
-10 LILSNRTFILE
+10 LILSSRTFILE
-21 SVPEIIPRAAA
+21 SLPGIVPRVSA

-59 RGNRETALYL
+59 LRNRDTGLYL

-75 LAGFTAADFATV
+75 LTGFTAADFTTV
-87 QDAFLELRPAAAER
+87 QDAFLELQPEAAGK

-112 PGWERFCRR
+112 AGWERFCRR
-121 VTERENAGVYVTGS
+121 VTERENAAVYVTGS

-154 VAVSPFSFSE
+154 VAVFPFSFPE
-164 FLRLR
+164 FLQFR
-169 QGLRQ
+169 QGTVDRN
-174 GQELGQELGLRQA
+174 
-187 SGEWQEILYGTKKIE
+187 EILFGAQKVE
-202 TKRLFAEYAQWGGFP
+202 TKRLFAEYARWGGFP
-217 ETALAA
+217 ETALAV

-230 LLREYLRAMF
+230 LLQEYLRAMF

-269 RLSLT
+269 RMSLT
-274 AFYRQYKDLFP
+274 AFYRQYKDLFS

-292 QYFHH
+292 QYFHN

-316 RSRNPVKIYPADT
+316 RSRNPVKIYPVDT

-367 CDFVVKE
+367 CDFVVK
-374 EEGERQDEGLVEGDG
+374 D
-389 QRLWLEQM
+389 
-397 LGEGLGQGLGERTG
+397 GEGARL
-411 EGTGEEES
+411 
-419 TGEGEGQ
+419 
-426 GLGERQRQG
+426 
-435 LELGKGER
+435 
-443 QGTRFAAFQVCREL
+443 AAFQVCREL
-457 TEENRARETAGLT
+457 TDENRLRETGGLT
-470 AACRRLEVTEGTI
+470 AACRRLDLIEGTI
-483 LTDDQEWEEDA
+483 LTDDQEWEEEA

-499 NVRPVWR
+499 NIRPVWR
-506 WLLGAA
+506 WLLG

>member
-1 MISKNIIKE
+1 MISKSIIKE
-10 LILSNRTFILE
+10 IILSNRAFILK
-21 SVPEIIPRAAA
+21 SVSGIVPRAAA
-32 DVTAPGKTVILY
+32 EVVAPGKTVIMH

-59 RGNRETALYL
+59 RRNSDAALYL

-75 LAGFTAADFATV
+75 LTGFTAADFLTV
-87 QDAFLELRPAAAER
+87 QDAFLELRPETAGR

-112 PGWERFCRR
+112 EGWERFCRR
-121 VTERENAGVYVTGS
+121 VTERENAAVYVTGS

-154 VAVSPFSFSE
+154 VAVFPFSFPE
-164 FLRLR
+164 FVQLRMGRLDNN
-169 QGLRQ
+169 
-174 GQELGQELGLRQA
+174 
-187 SGEWQEILYGTKKIE
+187 EILYGTGKVE
-202 TKRLFAEYAQWGGFP
+202 TKRLFAEYAKWGGFP

-223 APLDKTK
+223 DPVDKTK
-230 LLREYLRAMF
+230 LLKEYLRAMF

-245 ERYGMTNIPLFD
+245 ERYGMTNIALFD
-257 ALSDKLF
+257 ALADKLF
-264 SSFAT
+264 SSFST

-292 QYFHH
+292 QYFHN

-352 ARRGG
+352 ARRGA
-357 EVFYFEEKQE
+357 EVYYFEEKQE
-367 CDFVVKE
+367 CDFVVK
-374 EEGERQDEGLVEGDG
+374 D
-389 QRLWLEQM
+389 
-397 LGEGLGQGLGERTG
+397 
-411 EGTGEEES
+411 GEEA
-419 TGEGEGQ
+419 G
-426 GLGERQRQG
+426 
-435 LELGKGER
+435 
-443 QGTRFAAFQVCREL
+443 FVAFQVCREL
-457 TEENRARETAGLT
+457 TDENRRRETGGLI
-470 AACRRLEVTEGTI
+470 AACRRLNVTEGTI
-483 LTDDQEWEEDA
+483 LTDDQEWEEET

-499 NVRPVWR
+499 SVRPVWR
-506 WLLGAA
+506 WLIM

>member
-10 LILSNRTFILE
+10 LILSSRTFILE
-21 SVPEIIPRAAA
+21 SIPGIVPRAAA
-32 DVTAPGKTVILY
+32 VVTAPGKTVILY

-59 RGNRETALYL
+59 LRNRDTGLYL

-75 LAGFTAADFATV
+75 LTGFTAADFTTV
-87 QDAFLELRPAAAER
+87 QDAFLELQPEATGK

-112 PGWERFCRR
+112 AGWERFCRR
-121 VTERENAGVYVTGS
+121 VTERENAAVYVTGS

-154 VAVSPFSFSE
+154 VAVFPFSFPE
-164 FLRLR
+164 FLQFR
-169 QGLRQ
+169 QGTVDRN
-174 GQELGQELGLRQA
+174 
-187 SGEWQEILYGTKKIE
+187 EILFGAQKVE
-202 TKRLFAEYAQWGGFP
+202 TKRLFAEYARWGGFP
-217 ETALAA
+217 ETALAV

-230 LLREYLRAMF
+230 LLQEYLRAMF

-269 RLSLT
+269 RMSLT
-274 AFYRQYKDLFP
+274 AFYRQYKDLFS

-292 QYFHH
+292 QYFHN

-316 RSRNPVKIYPADT
+316 RSRNPVKIYPVDT

-357 EVFYFEEKQE
+357 EAFYFEEKQE
-367 CDFVVKE
+367 CDFVVK
-374 EEGERQDEGLVEGDG
+374 D
-389 QRLWLEQM
+389 
-397 LGEGLGQGLGERTG
+397 GEGA
-411 EGTGEEES
+411 
-419 TGEGEGQ
+419 
-426 GLGERQRQG
+426 
-435 LELGKGER
+435 
-443 QGTRFAAFQVCREL
+443 RFAAFQVCREL
-457 TEENRARETAGLT
+457 TDENRLRETGGLT
-470 AACRRLEVTEGTI
+470 AACRRLDLTEGTI
-483 LTDDQEWEEDA
+483 LTDDQEWEEDV

-499 NVRPVWR
+499 SVLPVWR
-506 WLLGAA
+506 WLLELGTG